1 MCRSMANAI
10 ESRYTLEDNA
20 FHVSIGETQPWTTQ
34 LHLNGHPMYFKIDR
48 GADMT
53 FVSERE

>member
-1 MCRSMANAI
+1 MANAI